1 MSLPMI
7 LANGDVGCEVAAYL
21 NLNDLCRMHASSQAL
36 KRETK
41 VLVARSDAAQ
51 RKVVCDLTP
60 FVTKKALTDFLAKG
74 PTWLNDFIPP
84 VRVKLQRFDTDAE
97 TRLRDLH
104 ARIAYLNKTARK
116 EKEKLRRAPHEL
128 EDKIAKLRRTEAEK
142 LDQLADSLKQTKG
155 NLAASVCELA
165 SVCSLA
171 RLGGERDP
179 ICV

>member
-1 MSLPMI
+1 M
-7 LANGDVGCEVAAYL
+7 
-21 NLNDLCRMHASSQAL
+21 
-36 KRETK
+36 
-41 VLVARSDAAQ
+41 
-51 RKVVCDLTP
+51 
-60 FVTKKALTDFLAKG
+60 
-74 PTWLNDFIPP
+74 
-84 VRVKLQRFDTDAE
+84 
-97 TRLRDLH
+97 
-104 ARIAYLNKTARK
+104 NKTARK

-142 LDQLADSLKQTKG
+142 LDQIADSLKQTKG